1 MSYFIKQLGD
11 KDCGYT
17 CIKMILSMSYKKS
30 DFLYLNEP
38 DIDRSASLRELMIFA
53 RKEGLDLGA
62 YRAVDKNELFT
73 KKANVPLLL
82 PIAKGNLLHMI
93 VVRKIYKKHILVQ
106 DPASGIYFMSKKKLL
121 SIWNGEYLEIIEKNG
136 SNFKLKK
143 KHFVPPWMTCLTIFF
158 EILSFL
164 SLITALYFIDGK
176 QSFYGSLALFMA
188 YIIFEFVYRKILIS
202 SMKKFDKNLEIEKLA
217 FNGRDFKR
225 RYTDITK
232 LKVLSVSNPVQLLSI
247 IMMTV
252 FGIVVLGIN
261 SPFNLISIGAIL
273 LFQFIFRIFEKTTYE
288 YKRNKIDVIEND
300 LASSVNLSTNKFLER
315 LNLLNKETYSYISYC
330 NLKKYVMVFLIIA
343 LSLLYVNLSNVNSLN
358 FMLFH
363 FFFYLYLND
372 NFEKILNFSKNYEEY
387 KRYKALYLYYFGD

>member
-82 PIAKGNLLHMI
+82 PIAKENLLHMI

-136 SNFKLKK
+136 SDFKLKK
-143 KHFVPPWMTCLTIFF
+143 KHFVPP
-158 EILSFL
+158 
-164 SLITALYFIDGK
+164 
-176 QSFYGSLALFMA
+176 
-188 YIIFEFVYRKILIS
+188 
-202 SMKKFDKNLEIEKLA
+202 
-217 FNGRDFKR
+217 
-225 RYTDITK
+225 
-232 LKVLSVSNPVQLLSI
+232 
-247 IMMTV
+247 
-252 FGIVVLGIN
+252 
-261 SPFNLISIGAIL
+261 
-273 LFQFIFRIFEKTTYE
+273 
-288 YKRNKIDVIEND
+288 
-300 LASSVNLSTNKFLER
+300 
-315 LNLLNKETYSYISYC
+315 
-330 NLKKYVMVFLIIA
+330 
-343 LSLLYVNLSNVNSLN
+343 
-358 FMLFH
+358 
-363 FFFYLYLND
+363 
-372 NFEKILNFSKNYEEY
+372 
-387 KRYKALYLYYFGD
+387 

>member
-1 MSYFIKQLGD
+1 
-11 KDCGYT
+11 
-17 CIKMILSMSYKKS
+17 
-30 DFLYLNEP
+30 
-38 DIDRSASLRELMIFA
+38 
-53 RKEGLDLGA
+53 
-62 YRAVDKNELFT
+62 
-73 KKANVPLLL
+73 
-82 PIAKGNLLHMI
+82 
-93 VVRKIYKKHILVQ
+93 
-106 DPASGIYFMSKKKLL
+106 
-121 SIWNGEYLEIIEKNG
+121 
-136 SNFKLKK
+136 
-143 KHFVPPWMTCLTIFF
+143 MTCLTIFF